1 MTKKASNNMLQALQN
16 EYRDHMNEVTDHI
29 AVGGCKD
36 MEEYSR
42 CVGIIQGL
50 AYAERALL
58 DLNDRIERD

>member
-1 MTKKASNNMLQALQN
+1 MSKKASNNMLQALQN
-16 EYRDHMNEVTDHI
+16 EYRDHMNEITDHI
-29 AVGGCKD
+29 AVGACKD

-58 DLNDRIERD
+58 DLNDRIERE

>member
-1 MTKKASNNMLQALQN
+1 
-16 EYRDHMNEVTDHI
+16 
-29 AVGGCKD
+29 